1 MKTIYVW
8 TLAVLFMCSV
18 LFPLFSLEKTTL
30 SDEPSQSQSSQ
41 SIGNS
46 NTDTFRVLITDTDT
60 VEVINAV
67 DYICGVVAAE
77 MPASYE
83 VEALKA
89 QTIAAYTFAC
99 HRRNARKDKTYDVTD
114 TVSDQAYISVQEQE
128 QKWGENYHQYSN
140 KIRGAVESVFG
151 QILTYDGSP
160 ILAAYHSISGGK
172 TEAAA
177 NIWGDAYPYLQMVES
192 VGDVLSPDYLSSVSV
207 SESDMKKAAE
217 NLGATVS
224 GDAKKWLTDIKTSES
239 GTVLTL
245 KISGTEVTGKAL
257 RKELGLKSSNFDV
270 AYADGKFNFTV
281 RGYGHGMGMSQ
292 YGAQFM
298 ALQGSSYVEIL
309 NWYYPKATLQSK

>member
-1 MKTIYVW
+1 MKAIYVW
-8 TLAVLFMCSV
+8 TLGVLFLCSV
-18 LFPLFSLEKTTL
+18 LFPLFSIEETNI
-30 SDEPSQSQSSQ
+30 PQSS
-41 SIGNS
+41 SEGESSAN
-46 NTDTFRVLITDTDT
+46 NMNYENDTFRVLMSDTEK
-60 VEVINAV
+60 VEVIEALE
-67 DYICGVVAAE
+67 YLCGVVAAE

-83 VEALKA
+83 GEALKA
-89 QTIAAYTFAC
+89 QTVAAYTFAC
-99 HRRNARKDKTYDVTD
+99 YRRNTRKDKAYDVTD
-114 TVSDQAYISVQEQE
+114 TVSDQAYITVAEQQ
-128 QKWGENYHQYSN
+128 QKWGENYEEYSN
-140 KIRGAVESVFG
+140 KIKSAVTSVLG
-151 QILTYDGSP
+151 QTLTYEGSP

-172 TEAAA
+172 TEAAV
-177 NIWGDAYPYLQMVES
+177 NIWGDGYPYLSTVES
-192 VGDVLSPDYLSSVSV
+192 VGDVLSPDYLSNVSI
-207 SESDMKKAAE
+207 SETDMKKAAE

-245 KISGTEVTGKAL
+245 KICGTEVTGKAL